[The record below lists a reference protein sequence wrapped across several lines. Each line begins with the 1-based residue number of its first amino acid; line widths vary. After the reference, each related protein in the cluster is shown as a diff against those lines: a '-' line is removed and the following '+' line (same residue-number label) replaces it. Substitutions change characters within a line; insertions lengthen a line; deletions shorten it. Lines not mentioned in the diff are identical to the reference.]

1 MIIQGQSQ
9 KPDPI
14 DVVETVKLK
23 DPSYRISNHP
33 TKQQSGGAGIRSGWI
48 HCSLV

>member
-14 DVVETVKLK
+14 DVVETVKSK
-23 DPSYRISNHP
+23 DPSYRISNQP
-33 TKQQSGGAGIRSGWI
+33 NSSQVVQALNLIGYTIP
-48 HCSLV
+48 